1 MIAPRGNDMVDI
13 SSDSKLQSMSMDT
26 DDDLANGG
34 DSGISELL
42 DWNGLTYTFP
52 VTNSVVSA
60 RNLKIYPSVGNQ
72 YTNAANMEFRVATG
86 AQYVDF
92 RKSALSFKLTV
103 NLTAKVDVTIGSGE
117 TIDFWPTF
125 GGGSVMNLFRSIV
138 VSSRSGAE
146 LMRIEK
152 FNVFRPNKDYM
163 VRDKI
168 WFDSVG
174 SSLFYNKDLKT
185 RGDFIAN
192 ASRIAPF
199 SPDSVQL
206 PNDAAAG
213 STQTKAFELDVLI
226 PMYMFDGLFDVDQ
239 LAPSFLVSG
248 MRLELQLADP
258 KTAIT
263 VHWVDNGTGK
273 WSPTTTKP
281 TKASISSCTTTIDTP
296 RLLLDT
302 HILNDAS
309 TIELKRVSA
318 QNGLE
323 YTYKGIHSQPE
334 NMLSS
339 TQVNPSVTRAVSR
352 ALNCFAV
359 NGRSLGT
366 DAFIDYFAPPTSKVT
381 KYQMRL
387 GSQYYPHQQLT
398 TAAQQFWNVLYCYDQ
413 LDSSPAV
420 DLKGHTDKLKT
431 VCASFERSS
440 LLRFSGA
447 PLNNSRA
454 LSLDVTFDEYKT
466 GYDQL
471 YIFLEYVQLA
481 KTYLNNVIVTM

>member
-1 MIAPRGNDMVDI
+1 MIAPRGNDMTDI
-13 SSDSKLQSMSMDT
+13 SSDAKLQAMSMDT

-72 YTNAANMEFRVATG
+72 YTDTANMEFRVATG

-103 NLTAKVDVTIGSGE
+103 SMTAKVGAST
-117 TIDFWPTF
+117 TATTLDFWPTF
-125 GGGSVMNLFRSIV
+125 GGGSVMNLFRSVV

-152 FNVFRPNKDYM
+152 FNIYRANKDYM
-163 VRDKI
+163 VRDKV

-174 SSLFYNKDLKT
+174 SSLFYNPDLKT
-185 RGDFIAN
+185 RGDYFGSTSA
-192 ASRIAPF
+192 IAPF
-199 SPDSVQL
+199 SPASKQIASGASPSAETSQD
-206 PNDAAAG
+206 
-213 STQTKAFELDVLI
+213 FELDVLI
-226 PMYMFDGLFDVDQ
+226 PLYMFDGLFDVDQ

-248 MRLELQLADP
+248 MRIELQLADP
-258 KTAIT
+258 ATAIT
-263 VHWVDNGTGK
+263 AHWLEGSGGK
-273 WSPTTTKP
+273 WAAPGTDPSEVTIT
-281 TKASISSCTTTIDTP
+281 SIKTTIDTP

-334 NMLSS
+334 NMLNS
-339 TQVNPSVTRAVSR
+339 TQLNPSVTRAVSR

-366 DAFIDYFAPPTSKVT
+366 NPTIDYFGPPPNKVT

-387 GSQYYPHQQLT
+387 GSQYYPHQPLT
-398 TAAQQFWNVLYCYDQ
+398 TTQQQFWNILYAYDQ
-413 LDSSPAV
+413 LDSTPAL
-420 DLKGHTDKLKT
+420 DLKGHSQKLKT
-431 VCASFERSS
+431 IAASFERSS

-454 LSLDVTFDEYKT
+454 LSLDVTFDTYSA

-471 YIFLEYVQLA
+471 YVFLEYVQLA